1 MVLYDPVYVFIEL
14 AHARQ
19 WPAQR
24 SFARPLLC
32 NAGGCCSAR
41 LRSAQKA
48 LNIEPEW
55 SPNNFKIYQM
65 LLPDGLLAPLGLQK
79 AS

>member
-1 MVLYDPVYVFIEL
+1 MGQRPGEL

-24 SFARPLLC
+24 SFARPLFC
-32 NAGGCCSAR
+32 NAAGCCSAR

-55 SPNNFKIYQM
+55 SPNGFKIDQI
-65 LLPDGLLAPLGLQK
+65 LLPGGLLAPLGLQET
-79 AS
+79 S